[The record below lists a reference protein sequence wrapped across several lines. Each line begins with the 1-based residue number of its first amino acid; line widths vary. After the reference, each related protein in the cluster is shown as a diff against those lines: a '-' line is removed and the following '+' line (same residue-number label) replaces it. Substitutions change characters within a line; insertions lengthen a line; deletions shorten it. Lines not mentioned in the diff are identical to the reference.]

1 MITIRA
7 PAAIR
12 APPSTSPVRISN
24 SIRASGTGR
33 NDRYRNSHAPA
44 GASEVI
50 RSIVPFKRALP
61 AASAA
66 ERLRNRRGRVV
77 RTGRTAL
84 GAGGGDLRRDPPW
97 IDQRADSSGADPPDA
112 SLHAA
117 DARPVHLHR
126 QRDLL

>member
-66 ERLRNRRGRVV
+66 ERFRDRRRGLV
-77 RTGRTAL
+77 RARRAAL
-84 GAGGGDLRRDPPW
+84 GTGCRDLRGDPPW
-97 IDQRADSSGADPPDA
+97 IRQRADSPDPDSPDA
-112 SLHAA
+112 AVHAA
-117 DARPVHLHR
+117 DARPVHL
-126 QRDLL
+126 